1 MVSASEAFEELGG
14 NQFDRWALPLT
25 VPCRRCRVKVD
36 ERCVNPITGTEAKV
50 ACSCRFRDATK
61 AEAS

>member
-1 MVSASEAFEELGG
+1 MTERFSELGG

-25 VPCRRCRVKVD
+25 VPCPRCKAPVD
-36 ERCVNPITGTEAKV
+36 SKCRNPITGTEAKV
-50 ACSCRFRDATK
+50 ACSRRFRDAAK